1 MWRRKKLEKWTGPL
15 ERRAADDIELL
26 QRERGLSVTSK
37 HVENF
42 HLYALHR
49 LRHFADRQAV
59 YSQPKVSRLKF
70 DAYTNQQRHYDRTV
84 KEYFPDADKT
94 IVYGAGCGFMNT
106 ARINGVRKYSHDRL
120 LRALR
125 NHGRKVII
133 VDESY
138 TTKRCSNCV
147 EVNGVSSGVIVSKSP
162 HRYVYCPI
170 CRKGTH
176 RDKNGAKN
184 IFLKALMKN
193 KEQNFSPP
201 SVVGVAMFQ

>member
-1 MWRRKKLEKWTGPL
+1 MDLAVRAACGRTSGADGEGT
-15 ERRAADDIELL
+15 RRARTA
-26 QRERGLSVTSK
+26 K
-37 HVENF
+37 HAAQF

-49 LRHFADRQAV
+49 LRFFADRQAV

-70 DAYTNQQRHYDRTV
+70 HAYTNQQKHYDRTV
-84 KEYFPDADKT
+84 KEYFPDADK
-94 IVYGAGCGFMNT
+94 IVVYGAGCGFMNT

-133 VDESY
+133 ADESY
-138 TTKRCSNCV
+138 TTKRCSYCA
-147 EVNGVSSGVIVSKSP
+147 EVNGVSSDVVVSKSP

-170 CRKGTH
+170 CRKGMH

-184 IFLKALMKN
+184 ILLKTVLKN
-193 KEQNFSPP
+193 KGTLFSPP
-201 SVVGVAMFQ
+201 SVVGVA